1 MWVVIG
7 IVKGIGFSG
16 ILIGS
21 AAITVIVGRFGL
33 ESLMYFPL
41 ILLGLL
47 AVFGPMLVRTGTP
60 KAQPL
65 TQKLSAL

>member
-1 MWVVIG
+1 MG
-7 IVKGIGFSG
+7 P
-16 ILIGS
+16 

-60 KAQPL
+60 RTQPL
-65 TQKLSAL
+65 LHKLPAL

>member
-21 AAITVIVGRFGL
+21 AAITIIVERFGL

-47 AVFGPMLVRTGTP
+47 AVFGPMPVRTARQRP
-60 KAQPL
+60 NR
-65 TQKLSAL
+65 

>member
-7 IVKGIGFSG
+7 IVNGIGFSG

-21 AAITVIVGRFGL
+21 AAITIIVGRFGL

-60 KAQPL
+60 KTQPL
-65 TQKLSAL
+65 TQKLPAL

>member
-1 MWVVIG
+1 MG
-7 IVKGIGFSG
+7 P
-16 ILIGS
+16 
-21 AAITVIVGRFGL
+21 AAITVIVGHFGL

-60 KAQPL
+60 NARPL
-65 TQKLSAL
+65 THTRPGSVVKTG

>member
-1 MWVVIG
+1 MG
-7 IVKGIGFSG
+7 P
-16 ILIGS
+16 
-21 AAITVIVGRFGL
+21 AAITVIVGQFGL

-65 TQKLSAL
+65 TQKLPAL